1 MQYKTFV
8 SIILLLMVL
17 MTGEF
22 KTMHAQLHGPVLASR
37 NAAGDN
43 SGNRDSYLNSSV
55 PRATL
60 SDDGRKL
67 VFISEASNLVSN
79 VRDSNFAPDIY
90 VRDLESGVTQLV
102 SADLNGSQSGNN
114 SSANPMI
121 SADGRF
127 VAFESAASDLVGND
141 SNGNL
146 DVFLRDLQTGVT
158 TLVTTNQ
165 DGMASRNNTLFLKLH
180 GLSRDGRFVLF
191 STGGRDLAPGDN
203 NDSADLYVRDMSRGQ
218 TTLVSV
224 NLSGEASGNRSR
236 LTSGGFFNFEAVL
249 SADGCFV
256 AFTSYVNDLVTNDTV
271 CLERCD
277 GTNGLAD
284 VFVRDLVENKTE
296 LISVN
301 SKGSNSGNQ
310 LSHAPA
316 ISADGQVVAFR
327 SFAMDLVDNDR
338 TLQAD
343 IYARNR
349 ATQTTT
355 LVSANLT
362 NTNGGTD
369 GRGNGLNA
377 SNLLLSSNGHYVAF
391 SSVATDLAVN
401 KTNVLT
407 TDIFVRDLVTG
418 TTTLASAN
426 TKGTDSAS
434 DARNQYVSIAA
445 DFSSDGRYLVFRST
459 APDLAANDTNQTDDI
474 FVRDLVAAQTTRVSQ
489 SRTGYS
495 GNGRSLT
502 ADCSSDGRIVTFD
515 SDADDL
521 VATDSNRGPDVFTWA
536 NTMNAPPHINAV
548 RQSSQGRVIITGENF
563 DAGVKVF
570 VAQREVQLS
579 QRGSDTLISK
589 TVLLRDGSYE
599 LRVVNADGQT
609 HVATL
614 VVRAGGTASLQQMQ
628 QPHPDR

>member
-1 MQYKTFV
+1 MQYKSFV
-8 SIILLLMVL
+8 SITMLSLVL
-17 MTGEF
+17 ATGEF
-22 KTMHAQLHGPVLASR
+22 KTTHAQLRGTVLASG
-37 NAAGDN
+37 NIAGDD
-43 SGNRDSYLNSSV
+43 SGNRDSYLNSAV
-55 PRATL
+55 PRAAL

-67 VFISEASNLVSN
+67 VFISEASDLVSN
-79 VRDSNFAPDIY
+79 VRDNNFAPDIY
-90 VRDLESGVTQLV
+90 VRDLVNGVTQLI
-102 SADLNGSQSGNN
+102 SADLSGTQSGNN
-114 SSANPMI
+114 PSANPMI

-146 DVFLRDLQTGVT
+146 DVFLRDLQTGIT
-158 TLVTTNQ
+158 TLVTINQ
-165 DGMASRNNTLFLKLH
+165 DGMSGRNNTLFLKLH

-191 STGGRDLAPGDN
+191 STGGRDLTPGDL
-203 NDSADLYVRDMSRGQ
+203 NDSADLYVRDIVLGQ
-218 TTLVSV
+218 TKLVSV

-249 SADGCFV
+249 SADGRFV
-256 AFTSYVNDLVTNDTV
+256 AFTSYINELVTNDTV

-284 VFVRDLVENKTE
+284 VFVCDLVENKTE
-296 LISVN
+296 LISIN

-338 TLQAD
+338 TPQAD
-343 IYARNR
+343 IYVRNR
-349 ATQTTT
+349 VTQTTT

-377 SNLLLSSNGHYVAF
+377 SNHLLSANGSYVAF
-391 SSVATDLAVN
+391 SSVATDLAAN

-407 TDIFVRDLVTG
+407 TDIFVRDLATG
-418 TTTLASAN
+418 VTTLASAN
-426 TKGTDSAS
+426 AKGMDSAS

-445 DFSSDGRYLVFRST
+445 DFSTDGRYLVFRST
-459 APDLAANDTNQTDDI
+459 APDLALNDSNQTDDI
-474 FVRDLVAAQTTRVSQ
+474 FVRDLVAAQTTLVSQ
-489 SRTGYS
+489 SRTSSG

-502 ADCSSDGRIVTFD
+502 ADCSSDGRILTFD
-515 SDADDL
+515 SDAADL
-521 VATDSNRGPDVFTWA
+521 VLTDSNRGPDVFTWT
-536 NTMNAPPHINAV
+536 NTTNAPPKINTV
-548 RQSSQGRVIITGENF
+548 QQSFQGRLIITGENF

-570 VAQREVQLS
+570 VAHREVQLS
-579 QRGSDTLISK
+579 QRGSGMLISK
-589 TVLLRDGSYE
+589 TILLRDGSYE
-599 LRVVNADGQT
+599 VRVVNADGQA

-614 VVRAGGTASLQQMQ
+614 AVRADGTTSLQQIQ
-628 QPHPDR
+628 QPHPDQ